1 MADDAAP
8 IRTRRSQS
16 ERRQESEARLLAA
29 AAQVVAEAG
38 VAAATFEAI
47 GRQAGYSRG
56 LATQRFGSKQGL
68 IEALVD
74 SLHQGFEDGLA
85 AARIDDLPGL
95 EALLAVVDLYLTQL
109 ELAAEGQAYFVLM
122 AGAVADRSSL
132 TAVFAE
138 EHQRIEARLQGM
150 IARGQAEGGV
160 RPDLDPRAAAL
171 TVGSLLLG
179 VSLQSLID
187 PTMKLGPLKEISLRT
202 LRDSFQTARG

>member
-1 MADDAAP
+1 M
-8 IRTRRSQS
+8 
-16 ERRQESEARLLAA
+16 AA
-29 AAQVVAEAG
+29 AAQVVADQG

-47 GRQAGYSRG
+47 GRKAGYSRG

-95 EALLAVVDLYLTQL
+95 EALLAVVELYLTQL

-132 TAVFAE
+132 TAVFAR

-160 RPDLDPRAAAL
+160 RADLDPRAAAL

-187 PTMKLGPLKEISLRT
+187 PSMKLGPLKDISLRT